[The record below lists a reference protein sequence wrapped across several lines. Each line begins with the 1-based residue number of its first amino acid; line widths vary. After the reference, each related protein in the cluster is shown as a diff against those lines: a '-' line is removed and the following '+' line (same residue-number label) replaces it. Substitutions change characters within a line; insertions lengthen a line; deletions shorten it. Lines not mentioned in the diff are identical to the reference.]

1 MSSEQPYDASSMG
14 FYAACNQQFPD
25 PTSEQGHVFKRDKD
39 AIYNHPL
46 FPLLALIFEK
56 CELGTSTPRDKT
68 HPANDMCSAESFSE
82 DISHFARQLENEQ
95 NGHWHYDSNNETD
108 QLIVMAIGVLRLHLL
123 ELEKVHELCRNFT
136 ERYIS
141 CLKGKMPIDIVIDDR
156 DSPPLSGT
164 FDEFAGLGFSPSS
177 DKQMSDNSPLASPS
191 RHHMEPS
198 SSGVKTERT
207 TLEPVNHELSAQYG
221 FGTTI
226 TELGTDMTPTSMSQL
241 SPMQATSPTSLMS
254 HQQPSVMPPAP
265 RPFGEVNTKYE
276 NQDSSR
282 STPGS
287 ISKRDE
293 LHDGPGSSGGHSTA
307 KKAKRGGSS
316 SDDKDDVKG
325 RQPKKRGIFP
335 KQATNIL
342 RAWLFQNLTH
352 PYPSE
357 EQKKQLSQQTGLTI
371 LQVNNWFIN
380 ARRRIVQPMI
390 DSSNRAMSTSMAYQ
404 HHPEHM
410 PGFFPNSMDPRLPGF
425 NVGFGTGMGP
435 PGMLPSMHGPP
446 GMPPMSRDGSM
457 GMSFLSGA
465 GQHPSMAGLGGAAS
479 AGQFH
484 AAAAG
489 ALHAATAANTQPYH
503 HSLPTSVA
511 GVPDLSAGVLSIGNT
526 C

>member
-1 MSSEQPYDASSMG
+1 MGSWGEPVLVGEVVHSSHENIDLNLHSLQTQS
-14 FYAACNQQFPD
+14 
-25 PTSEQGHVFKRDKD
+25 TSHLVSKYSP
-39 AIYNHPL
+39 YNHQL
-46 FPLLALIFEK
+46 
-56 CELGTSTPRDKT
+56 S
-68 HPANDMCSAESFSE
+68 PA
-82 DISHFARQLENEQ
+82 
-95 NGHWHYDSNNETD
+95 
-108 QLIVMAIGVLRLHLL
+108 
-123 ELEKVHELCRNFT
+123 
-136 ERYIS
+136 
-141 CLKGKMPIDIVIDDR
+141 
-156 DSPPLSGT
+156 
-164 FDEFAGLGFSPSS
+164 
-177 DKQMSDNSPLASPS
+177 
-191 RHHMEPS
+191 
-198 SSGVKTERT
+198 ERT
-207 TLEPVNHELSAQYG
+207 TLEPVNHELAAQYG
-221 FGTTI
+221 FGSGNI

-254 HQQPSVMPPAP
+254 HQQPPVVMPPAP
-265 RPFGEVNTKYE
+265 RPFGEVTTKYE
-276 NQDSSR
+276 NSDSAR

-287 ISKRDE
+287 TSKRDE
-293 LHDGPGSSGGHSTA
+293 LHDGPSSASGHSTA

-425 NVGFGTGMGP
+425 GAGMGP

-465 GQHPSMAGLGGAAS
+465 GQHPSMAGLGGAGA

-484 AAAAG
+484 AAAGA
-489 ALHAATAANTQPYH
+489 ALHAATGGATQSPYH

-511 GVPDLSAGVLSIGNT
+511 SVPDLSSGVLSIGNT